1 MVIPSN
7 CSLGLLAA
15 EPLQQFNVDF
25 KDAEGPPTTFPT
37 TESQSQEG
45 DSVCQNREIKEE
57 EAQVLRQRCE
67 DVVRGSWL
75 GVSHFD
81 KERP

>member
-1 MVIPSN
+1 LLLRIAGSRTIIATIQ
-7 CSLGLLAA
+7 LG
-15 EPLQQFNVDF
+15 F
-25 KDAEGPPTTFPT
+25 KKMLKD
-37 TESQSQEG
+37 QSQEG

>member
-1 MVIPSN
+1 MVDVSQVSTGVLV
-7 CSLGLLAA
+7 CLG
-15 EPLQQFNVDF
+15 
-25 KDAEGPPTTFPT
+25 DAGE
-37 TESQSQEG
+37 EEVKS
-45 DSVCQNREIKEE
+45 DAIE

-67 DVVRGSWL
+67 DVVWSSWL

>member
-1 MVIPSN
+1 MVDVSWVSSGVLV
-7 CSLGLLAA
+7 CLG
-15 EPLQQFNVDF
+15 
-25 KDAEGPPTTFPT
+25 DAGEEEV
-37 TESQSQEG
+37 ES
-45 DSVCQNREIKEE
+45 DATE